1 MSINLLKSSYILGI
15 DLGTSTTIVSVFT
28 KGKSR
33 ILKIDGNDYMP
44 SVVSFFDNENKV
56 VGMQAKGRMMIDP
69 SNTVSSIKRHMGE
82 EGYKVKIG
90 DIEYTPE
97 DISAEILKKVVQS
110 VKDQQN
116 FEPLGD
122 ISNAVICVPANFTDN
137 AKQATLKAAE
147 LAGLNVLYLLEEPVA
162 AAIMYG
168 FNSTKSQKILV
179 YDLGGGTFDICIL
192 DAKTSASGNA
202 DYKILSKEGISHL
215 GGDDFDKKLMEIIND
230 KFKSK
235 NGIDLLDLNKDQ
247 GISRKKMK
255 QALQKLKE
263 GAENA
268 KIELSEYESTNIII
282 PNIIQN
288 EEGELLSL
296 DVELSKEEFNKEIEP
311 LIDKTE
317 EVVKK
322 ALENAYLTSDD
333 IDKIILVGGST
344 LVPRVKEKVKD
355 MFGVEPYSNFNPR
368 TIVSEGAS
376 IFGATLS
383 VPSDCIKNDEEKP
396 EGDINIQQIV
406 THNLGIMISGMKF
419 SNLIEKG
426 TEIPKGEVISHE
438 NEYTTQ
444 YDNQTEMNLLIYQC
458 DEDIDFV
465 NEKDEHGN
473 EKAVCIGEFKLTN
486 IPSNPKGKEKI
497 NVRFEINEQNI
508 VNVVATCTSNGSQ
521 SNTVIEVNRI

>member
-1 MSINLLKSSYILGI
+1 MSINLSKSSYVLGI
-15 DLGTSTTIVSVFT
+15 DLGTSTTIASVFT

-33 ILKIDGNDYMP
+33 ILKIDGNDYIP
-44 SVVSFFDNENKV
+44 SVVSFLDSENKV

-69 SNTVSSIKRHMGE
+69 ENTVASIKRHMGE
-82 EGYKVKIG
+82 DGYKVKIG
-90 DIEYTPE
+90 DLEYTPE
-97 DISAEILKKVVQS
+97 DISGEILRKVVHATKEQE
-110 VKDQQN
+110 N

-122 ISNAVICVPANFTDN
+122 IVNAVICVPANFTDN
-137 AKQATLKAAE
+137 AKQATLKAAH

-168 FNSTKSQKILV
+168 FNATKSQKILV
-179 YDLGGGTFDICIL
+179 YDLGGGTFDVCVL
-192 DAKTSASGNA
+192 EANTSASGNA
-202 DYKILSKEGISHL
+202 DYNILAKEGINQL
-215 GGDDFDKKLMEIIND
+215 GGDDFDQKLMEMIND
-230 KFKSK
+230 KFKIE
-235 NGIDLLDLNKDQ
+235 NGIDLFDLSKDQ

-255 QALQKLKE
+255 QAIQKLKE

-288 EEGELLSL
+288 EEGELLNV
-296 DVELSKEEFNKEIEP
+296 DVELSKEEFNKAIDP

-317 EVVKK
+317 ETVRK
-322 ALENAYLTSDD
+322 ALKNAKLTVDD

-355 MFGVEPYSNFNPR
+355 MFGIEPYSNFNPR
-368 TIVSEGAS
+368 TIVSEGAAV
-376 IFGATLS
+376 FGATLC
-383 VPSDCIKNDEEKP
+383 VPSDCIDNNEEKP
-396 EGDINIQQIV
+396 EGDININQIV
-406 THNLGIMISGMKF
+406 THNLGIMISGMRF
-419 SNLIEKG
+419 SKLIEKG
-426 TEIPKGEVISHE
+426 IEIPKGEAISHE

-465 NEKDEHGN
+465 NEKNDDGK

-486 IPSNPKGKEKI
+486 IPSRPKGEEKI
-497 NVRFEINEQNI
+497 NVKFEVNEQNI
-508 VNVVATCTSNGSQ
+508 VNVIAMCTSNGAQ
-521 SNTVIEVNRI
+521 NNVVIEVSRI